1 MILGSLKRTNII
13 ITIYI
18 FFNISG
24 LNAQYLP
31 DSSFH
36 YKKTSVG
43 TDIGIFYHTGLKLY
57 SSPAKFSGKDWL
69 ITGSVLT
76 ATGLAFFADEDVR
89 EFWQRN
95 QSSSA
100 SDILQIGAIY
110 GNAGFAAALAGSV
123 YIGGKLFKDPE
134 TAATGRML
142 IEGVF
147 YAGLTNTIVKVVTGR
162 SRPYE
167 EQGPYFFKA
176 FQFSEP
182 HISFPSGHATMAF
195 TLSTILSE
203 RFKNIFATVG
213 LYALASTTF
222 VERMY
227 SDKHWLSD
235 CILGAATGFFT
246 GFSVVKSDRDCYVRN
261 FSVIP
266 YYEQRVFGL
275 RAFYPM

>member
-1 MILGSLKRTNII
+1 MTLYKF
-13 ITIYI
+13 I
-18 FFNISG
+18 FVFLLSFTLLFNTEVYSQTKQDT
-24 LNAQYLP
+24 A
-31 DSSFH
+31 FH
-36 YKKTSVG
+36 YKNTSVG
-43 TDIGIFYHTGLKLY
+43 SDINIFYKTGLKLY
-57 SSPAKFSGKDWL
+57 SAPAHFSGKDWL
-69 ITGSVLT
+69 ITGSVLA

-95 QSSSA
+95 QSNSA
-100 SDILQIGAIY
+100 SDLLQIGAIY

-203 RFKNIFATVG
+203 RINNIFATVG

-246 GFSVVKSDRDCYVRN
+246 GYAVVKSDKDCYERK
-261 FSVIP
+261 FSVLP
-266 YYEQRVFGL
+266 FYEQKVFGL
-275 RAFYPM
+275 SVFYPM

>member
-1 MILGSLKRTNII
+1 
-13 ITIYI
+13 
-18 FFNISG
+18 
-24 LNAQYLP
+24 
-31 DSSFH
+31 
-36 YKKTSVG
+36 
-43 TDIGIFYHTGLKLY
+43 
-57 SSPAKFSGKDWL
+57 
-69 ITGSVLT
+69 
-76 ATGLAFFADEDVR
+76 
-89 EFWQRN
+89 
-95 QSSSA
+95 
-100 SDILQIGAIY
+100 
-110 GNAGFAAALAGSV
+110 
-123 YIGGKLFKDPE
+123 
-134 TAATGRML
+134 ML

-203 RFKNIFATVG
+203 RINNIFATVG

-246 GFSVVKSDRDCYVRN
+246 GYAVVKSDKDCYVRK
-261 FSVIP
+261 FSVLP
-266 YYEQRVFGL
+266 FYEQKVFGL
-275 RAFYPM
+275 SVFYPM